1 MNKRTPDWL
10 LFSDPWR
17 LGLAGIL
24 FLSLLA
30 HVYAIT
36 APIDDHH
43 GWRQSQTAMITRN
56 LYREGFNLWWPK
68 IDWEGNGP
76 GVLVLEFPLYNAI
89 VALLYHLFGPKEWAG
104 RIVSIAATGVATVFL
119 YQIARRVWGQKAAL
133 FSVGFFCISPL
144 TRFYGRAFMPEA
156 LMICAALG
164 AVLFFYR
171 WAEEGRRIHL
181 TISALCTLIAF
192 VVKFPMVHLG
202 IPLAAMAIDRA
213 RRESVSRSDL
223 LWFALVTVVPTG
235 IWLWHSVTSPNLTM
249 SWLFSDVTLLKDK
262 EFYRVL
268 WGRLGGEMLTPI
280 GRALF
285 LLGLILG
292 VRSIGERAVGAWLLG
307 GVVYLLVMGR
317 GNFYHDYYQIPVL
330 PIACL
335 YAGKGMSFLTERSL
349 VQRGGLG
356 FRLRQLAPVLLMG
369 IAVLQSVPTLRWWYS
384 TWIPGLYK
392 WAPIVRKAT
401 PPGSLIL
408 ASGSLPSPG
417 YVPWYPEVLYAYDR
431 KGWNVPLNQL
441 FNTLHAY
448 RERGATHLAL
458 YPLELNDGDSR
469 HFTAFLTQYPVVA
482 VARPHSTG
490 LLLDLR
496 RRKAGEA
503 NVLVYDGFEEGLRRE
518 EWRPEG
524 GSLSLSKHTAHSGRH
539 SVYMKAEGSGWMLL
553 QHRRIQIIPGTLYGA
568 SVWIKGQGPTPP
580 VVGIYY
586 STYATP
592 SSHEMLSLGD
602 RKLSAVEG
610 WTKIELLFVPPAE
623 ARFLL
628 IGIGGR
634 DARGEA
640 WFDDFQLV
648 QYQSD

>member
-1 MNKRTPDWL
+1 MNRRTRDW

-56 LYREGFNLWWPK
+56 LYREDFNLWWPK

-76 GVLVLEFPLYNAI
+76 GILVLEFPLYNAI
-89 VALLYHLFGPKEWAG
+89 VALLYFLFGPKEWLG
-104 RIVSIAATGVATVFL
+104 RIVSMAATAAATVFL
-119 YQIARRVWGQKAAL
+119 YQLARRMWGSKAAL
-133 FSVGFFCISPL
+133 FSAGFFCISPL
-144 TRFYGRAFMPEA
+144 VRFYGRAFMPEA
-156 LMICAALG
+156 LMVCAGLG

-181 TISALCTLIAF
+181 AVSALFTLIAC

-202 IPLAAMAIDRA
+202 IPLAAMAVDRA
-213 RRESVSRSDL
+213 RRETVSRSDL
-223 LWFALVTVVPTG
+223 LWFALVTVIPTG

-249 SWLFSDVTLLKDK
+249 SWLFSDVTFLRGK

-268 WGRLGGEMLTPI
+268 WSRLGGEMLTPV

-292 VRSIGERAVGAWLLG
+292 VRSIGERVVGAWLLG
-307 GVVYLLVMGR
+307 GIVYLLIMGR

-335 YAGKGMSFLTERSL
+335 YAGKGLSFLTETSL

-356 FRLRQLAPVLLMG
+356 FRLRQIAPVLLIG
-369 IAVLQSVPTLRWWYS
+369 IALFQSKASLRWWYS
-384 TWIPGLYK
+384 EVIPGLYK
-392 WAPIVRKAT
+392 WAPIVRNAT

-417 YVPWYPEVLYAYDR
+417 YAPWYPEVLYAYDR
-431 KGWNVPLNQL
+431 KGWNIQLDQLSNKLNS
-441 FNTLHAY
+441 Y
-448 RERGATHLAL
+448 KDSGATHLAL
-458 YPLELNDGDSR
+458 YPLGLNDEDS
-469 HFTAFLTQYPVVA
+469 QYFNSLLAEYPLVA
-482 VARPHSTG
+482 VARPHSIG
-490 LLLDLR
+490 VLLDIR
-496 RRKAGEA
+496 RRKTEA
-503 NVLVYDGFEEGLRRE
+503 LRRLIHEGFEGGIRKEQ
-518 EWRPEG
+518 WMPEG
-524 GSLSLSKHTAHSGRH
+524 GGFSVSKDAAHSGKQ
-539 SVYMKAEGSGWMLL
+539 SAYIKAGGAGWTLL
-553 QHRRIQIIPGTLYGA
+553 QHRRVEIIPGTLYGA

-580 VVGIYY
+580 VGIYY

-592 SSHEMLSLGD
+592 SSHKMLSLGD

-610 WTKIELLFVPPAE
+610 WTKIEALLVPPPE

-648 QYQSD
+648 QYRSD